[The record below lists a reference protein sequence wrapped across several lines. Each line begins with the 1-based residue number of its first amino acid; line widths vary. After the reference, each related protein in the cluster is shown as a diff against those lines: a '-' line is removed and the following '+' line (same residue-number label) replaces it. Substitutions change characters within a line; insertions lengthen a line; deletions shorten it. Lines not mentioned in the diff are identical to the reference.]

1 MNLQND
7 IETMKNYIRIEKQL
21 NTKTK
26 QLLSNKEKE
35 LDELRREYLDKEQD

>member
-1 MNLQND
+1 
-7 IETMKNYIRIEKQL
+7 MKNYIRIEKQL
-21 NTKTK
+21 NAKTK